1 VCPADGGRRLADVDT
16 AGNITPGGSL
26 VLNPSGGGLSYL
38 HPGMLALYLLLDAVE
53 QLRGVAGERQVPGAS
68 VSLVH
73 GMGMT
78 LAAHATAVL
87 STEP

>member
-1 VCPADGGRRLADVDT
+1 
-16 AGNITPGGSL
+16 

-38 HPGMLALYLLLDAVE
+38 HPGMLGLYLLLDAVE
-53 QLRGVAGERQVPGAS
+53 QLRGVAVERQVPGAS